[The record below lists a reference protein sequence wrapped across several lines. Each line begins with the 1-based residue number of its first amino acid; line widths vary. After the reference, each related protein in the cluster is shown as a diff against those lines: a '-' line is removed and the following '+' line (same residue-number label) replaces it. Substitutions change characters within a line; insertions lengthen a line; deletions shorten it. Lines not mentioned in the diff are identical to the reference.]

1 LNQNQNPVWIVTGAS
16 RGLGKHLA
24 LQLAHTGRHVIAMAR
39 NEQDLHAL
47 VLQGAAGLIQA
58 MPIDLSKPESITQV
72 FAQLEERGTQIDG
85 LINNAGIGSY
95 KAYSEQTQ
103 QEITDTMQVN
113 LLSVMQICRAVL
125 PKMQSRKTGH
135 IVNIGSDLGRRPLAN
150 MAPYVA
156 SKHGLTGFT
165 HSILREAKTHGVKVS
180 LINPGIIDTAFGG
193 AQEGSKEE
201 SWSLRPEV
209 LAKLIVQLI
218 DQPGSTLVDELSVH
232 PLGQGEF

>member
-1 LNQNQNPVWIVTGAS
+1 MNAWIVTGAS

-24 LQLAHTGRHVIAMAR
+24 LQLAASGRKVIAMAR
-39 NEQDLHAL
+39 NVQELQAL
-47 VLQGAAGLIQA
+47 AVQGPNGLIEA
-58 MPIDLSKPESITQV
+58 LPIDLSSSQSISQV
-72 FAQLEERGTQIDG
+72 FNQLQERGTQIDG
-85 LINNAGIGSY
+85 LINNAGIGTY
-95 KAYSEQTQ
+95 KAFTEQSQ
-103 QEITDTMQVN
+103 QEISDTMQVN
-113 LLSVMQICRAVL
+113 LLAVMQICHAVL
-125 PKMQSRKTGH
+125 PGMQTRKSGH

-201 SWSLRPEV
+201 SWSLKPEV

-218 DQPGSTLVDELSVH
+218 EQPGSTLVDELSVH